1 MANRR
6 ELKKKID
13 AICSELFAE
22 AVAVSIYGKS
32 ATDEDTN
39 AQLKA
44 ILQIR
49 SDFISR
55 VSHKEPGMEGKEY
68 FHKLIDDFKKQVN
81 EVVDQINNA
90 I

>member
-6 ELKKKID
+6 DLKKKID
-13 AICSELFAE
+13 AICGELFAE

-32 ATDEDTN
+32 ATDEDTD
-39 AQLKA
+39 AQLRS

-49 SDFISR
+49 SDFIRR
-55 VSHKEPGMEGKEY
+55 VSHKEPGMSAKKY
-68 FHKLIDDFKKQVN
+68 FRNLIDDFKKQVN
-81 EVVDQINNA
+81 EVIEQINNA